1 MMQQAEASAIQ
12 SSDTQDQFGPI
23 SITKLEV
30 NGITSADIKKL
41 QEAGLHTIE
50 AVAYTPKKHLLNI
63 KGISEAKADKI
74 MVNNCI
80 LKIKISFYL
89 RYFLT

>member
-1 MMQQAEASAIQ
+1 MQQAEASAIQ
-12 SSDTQDQFGPI
+12 SSDTQDQFGPL

-74 MVNNCI
+74 MV
-80 LKIKISFYL
+80 SFRLICFQKY
-89 RYFLT
+89 YICKFKPN

>member
-1 MMQQAEASAIQ
+1 MQQAEASAIQ

-30 NGITSADIKKL
+30 NGITTADIKKL

-74 MVNNCI
+74 MVI
-80 LKIKISFYL
+80 LFYISN
-89 RYFLT
+89 